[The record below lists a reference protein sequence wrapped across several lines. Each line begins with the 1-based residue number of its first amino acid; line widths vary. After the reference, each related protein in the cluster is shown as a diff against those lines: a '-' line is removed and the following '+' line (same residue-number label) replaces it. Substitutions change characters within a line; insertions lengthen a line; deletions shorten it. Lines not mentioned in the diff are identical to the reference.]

1 MDDFNGL
8 DWLIFKEQMSYNKIS
23 KHFRK
28 YCTDNPEILDK
39 LFDEVIDAK
48 KILENLKN
56 TAFNQK
62 SIEHKWHY
70 IFKNVNFPNLKN
82 FVSIFL
88 SIYTSNAFVEGIF
101 SKMNSLWTDE
111 KNKFHVETVN
121 SIIFV
126 KENSELTCEVSY
138 EYFISNTDILN
149 KAKCA
154 EKYGREK

>member
-1 MDDFNGL
+1 M
-8 DWLIFKEQMSYNKIS
+8 
-23 KHFRK
+23 
-28 YCTDNPEILDK
+28 DK

-48 KILENLKN
+48 KILENLKD
-56 TAFNQK
+56 TAFTQK
-62 SIEHKWHY
+62 SIEQKWHY
-70 IFKNVNFPNLKN
+70 IFKNDNFPNLKKI
-82 FVSIFL
+82 VSIFL

-126 KENSELTCEVSY
+126 KENPELTCEESY
-138 EYFISNTDILN
+138 EYFISNTDVLN
-149 KAKCA
+149 NTMCV